1 MSPKQYTCDDV
12 EHLLHELAAQERQ
25 CSREE
30 ACRMDDAMTH
40 RLLDVVNA
48 ELARCSRMRSY
59 KRWAQCAA
67 LVLMGTLGIVY
78 FSSSSAEVPPSEV
91 GQSPMGNLPTS
102 AADKDEKKALLGL
115 LDSTM
120 ESGFSPQ
127 PQETYAGRDQRH
139 YGVSIYGSCEYTAC
153 TDTL

>member
-1 MSPKQYTCDDV
+1 
-12 EHLLHELAAQERQ
+12 
-25 CSREE
+25 
-30 ACRMDDAMTH
+30 MDDAMTH

-78 FSSSSAEVPPSEV
+78 FSSSSAEGPPSEV
-91 GQSPMGNLPTS
+91 LQSPTGNL
-102 AADKDEKKALLGL
+102 
-115 LDSTM
+115 
-120 ESGFSPQ
+120 SPQ
-127 PQETYAGRDQRH
+127 PQETYAGRDHRH